1 VKTIRVL
8 LVDDH
13 EMVRAGIR
21 TLLEGDFHFEVV
33 AEASNGREAVERVAE
48 FKPDVVLMDI
58 SLPEMNGLEAAA
70 KIQEVFPRVRV
81 IILSVN
87 DAKPYVLKALHAG
100 AAGYLLKNV
109 SRAELRNAIDTV
121 VGGEIFL
128 SSTISKHVV
137 SGLLQKSEADD
148 PLAKLSPRQREVLQ
162 LLAEGFKS
170 KEIAKKL
177 TISVKT
183 VEMHR
188 GQLMKALDIH
198 DVPGLV
204 RFAIRMGLISA

>member
-70 KIQEVFPRVRV
+70 KIQEDFPRVRV